1 MKFFFYIT
9 CILIILFKTGNVLS
23 DTGIFNVNNIK
34 IDKEYSKNKEKLANE
49 AFKKGFESL
58 INRLLLKNDYDKLRN
73 TKLSEIKKLISFYQ
87 ITESP
92 ENKDKFINVNIFFN
106 KDNIHN
112 FFYDQN
118 ILYSDIINTEAIFF
132 PLLISDKN
140 QFIYSKNYFLDN
152 WKKNEDDE
160 KIIQYSLPL
169 ESIESIQIIKKYEN
183 DIFKLS
189 TSEFFNEYDTENKI
203 FAIIEKDD
211 SKSKIFLKTQISDK
225 KINKTLI
232 IKNSFTSS
240 KEFNDV
246 IIFEIKKTIREAI
259 KSQNLIDVRTP
270 SFLNFRIKL
279 KNEGNLEILNTRLD
293 KIDLISN
300 FYVQQLNKDYAIIK
314 IRYFGRITKI
324 IKKLKDQKM
333 NLRQEADGWVLN
345 II

>member
-1 MKFFFYIT
+1 MKFFFNII
-9 CILIILFKTGNVLS
+9 CILIIFFKTGNVLS
-23 DTGIFNVNNIK
+23 DTAIFNVNNIK

-49 AFKKGFESL
+49 AFQKGFDSL
-58 INRLLLKNDYDKLRN
+58 INRLLLKKDYDKLQD
-73 TKLSEIKKLISFYQ
+73 TKLSEIKKLISYYQ

-92 ENKDKFINVNIFFN
+92 ENNDKYINVNIFFN
-106 KDNIHN
+106 KNNIHN

-132 PLLISDKN
+132 PLLIRDKN
-140 QFIYSKNYFLDN
+140 QFIYSKNYFLEN

-160 KIIQYSLPL
+160 KIIQYTLPL
-169 ESIESIQIIKKYEN
+169 ESIESIQIIKKYED

-189 TSEFFNEYDTENKI
+189 TSEFFKEYDIENKI

-211 SKSKIFLKTQISDK
+211 NKSKIFLKTQISDK

-232 IKNSFTSS
+232 INNSSANP
-240 KEFNDV
+240 KEFNDL
-246 IIFEIKKTIREAI
+246 IIFEIKKTITEAI

-270 SFLNFRIKL
+270 SFINFKINL
-279 KNEGNLEILNTRLD
+279 KNEGNLETLNTRLD
-293 KIDLISN
+293 DIDLISN
-300 FYVQQLNKDYAIIK
+300 FYVQELNKDYAVIK

-324 IKKLKDQKM
+324 IKKLKDKKM